1 MNRQTV
7 AWRNAVYVIF
17 GLVGVGLS
25 SWVSRI
31 PEVRDYLQASSSE
44 MGLLLL
50 GLSAG
55 SIVGFI
61 LSSRVVSTLGAKQ
74 SIFVCLCVSAG
85 GLTLVGVSAAVL
97 ANFLLVFA
105 GLAVFGAG
113 GSICNVSIN
122 VEAAAIERALGR
134 AIMPI
139 FHAIYSIGAVVG
151 VGLGALA
158 SAVHLSVAIHLAI
171 VTALMVGSAAL
182 AVRRFPPHEVLER
195 APSGPETVHTPAVWH
210 EHRTLM
216 IGLLVLG
223 MSFASGA
230 ANDWIALAM
239 VDGHDVSNTYG
250 ALVYGAFI
258 AATTLGRIGGVR
270 LLDRFGRVPVV
281 RVSVVLALVGLALFI
296 FVPVPEFAVAGAVL
310 WGLGTALS
318 FPIGMSAAADD
329 PLRAPARISAVAA
342 VGYGASLIGPPS
354 IGLLGEHLG
363 SLHALILVF
372 AFVVMSGLVASS
384 ARKPALT
391 ADPM

>member
-74 SIFVCLCVSAG
+74 SIFVCLCVAAG

-171 VTALMVGSAAL
+171 VTALMVGSAG
-182 AVRRFPPHEVLER
+182 R
-195 APSGPETVHTPAVWH
+195 
-210 EHRTLM
+210 
-216 IGLLVLG
+216 
-223 MSFASGA
+223 
-230 ANDWIALAM
+230 
-239 VDGHDVSNTYG
+239 
-250 ALVYGAFI
+250 I
-258 AATTLGRIGGVR
+258 AASQR
-270 LLDRFGRVPVV
+270 
-281 RVSVVLALVGLALFI
+281 
-296 FVPVPEFAVAGAVL
+296 
-310 WGLGTALS
+310 
-318 FPIGMSAAADD
+318 
-329 PLRAPARISAVAA
+329 
-342 VGYGASLIGPPS
+342 
-354 IGLLGEHLG
+354 
-363 SLHALILVF
+363 
-372 AFVVMSGLVASS
+372 
-384 ARKPALT
+384 
-391 ADPM
+391 